1 MFQTEKQ
8 VLEMKLKKTEDDLSR
23 QLSYAQQ
30 VRFFIELMLTSL
42 FSGEQFKMLCFQD
55 GPIFN
60 LVY

>member
-1 MFQTEKQ
+1 
-8 VLEMKLKKTEDDLSR
+8 MKLKKTEDDLSR